1 MEQFL
6 IDLGLGPILLYIG
19 VILGSIGQLLKLL
32 WELVKYI
39 LVTLTDEL
47 DPYAYDGLSL
57 LQSRT
62 A

>member
-19 VILGSIGQLLKLL
+19 VVLGTMSQLLSLL

-47 DPYAYDGLSL
+47 DPYAYDQLSL
-57 LQSRT
+57 LRT
-62 A
+62 

>member
-19 VILGSIGQLLKLL
+19 VILGTMSQLLSLL

-47 DPYAYDGLSL
+47 DPYAYDQLSL
-57 LQSRT
+57 LRT
-62 A
+62 